1 MVQSSISATRADSP
15 PTGKRPRLADMDSYH
30 TNGNH
35 SSSSVHPHAKSQVGV
50 TTTVGGS
57 GNLPPLSL
65 SILGVEP
72 LDEFIK
78 EIADFIHH
86 MIMVVSP
93 NYPPGRIEV
102 EAKVGVL
109 RDRTSGRRFELP
121 VLVETSMFCGFFFYA
136 PILLIFLAVVIY
148 EVLQPDSVDIR
159 FESNM
164 SAVRFL
170 TLMDH
175 LVGNM
180 VNSNNTNT
188 SITASTS

>member
-1 MVQSSISATRADSP
+1 
-15 PTGKRPRLADMDSYH
+15 MDSYH
-30 TNGNH
+30 TNGNN
-35 SSSSVHPHAKSQVGV
+35 SSSSIHPHAKPHAG
-50 TTTVGGS
+50 TTTGS
-57 GNLPPLSL
+57 GSLPPLSL

-93 NYPPGRIEV
+93 NYPSGRIEV

-109 RDRTSGRRFELP
+109 RDRISGRRFELP
-121 VLVETSMFCGFFFYA
+121 VLVETSMSCGFFLSTYLFDRGNNK
-136 PILLIFLAVVIY
+136 
-148 EVLQPDSVDIR
+148 VLQPDSADIQ

-170 TLMDH
+170 IVRNCLI
-175 LVGNM
+175 GNM
-180 VNSNNTNT
+180 FNSNNTNT